1 MQKSSDTTKIYK
13 GDFNLTHN
21 PILLEQHMDKVNNKE
36 TDEKG
41 FVTLLNSDDKNK
53 NSMIIFDNGLHQEFA
68 FIYKQDNLTY
78 IVPMCADVNR
88 IL

>member
-36 TDEKG
+36 TKRIG
-41 FVTLLNSDDKNK
+41 IITLLNIEEKND
-53 NSMIIFDNGLHQEFA
+53 NGTMIFDNGSHQEFA
-68 FIYKQDNLTY
+68 FIYKQDDLTY